1 MTSAIDPTKPSRGA
15 TTTAGVRANFRAAK
29 EEIEALQAAGEAH
42 ASDLAAHAQDTA
54 NPHAVTKEQ
63 VGLGNVPD
71 VDATDADNLS
81 RGTVPLDRLAV
92 FGASGSAHAP
102 GIVPDPGADA
112 GNERFLCEDGE
123 FGVPAGTPAL
133 TEHVA
138 EADPHPQYM
147 TSAET
152 QSAIA
157 ALVASSPAALDTLNE
172 LAAAL
177 GNDPNFATTITNALA
192 LKAPLASPALTGV
205 PTAPTAAA
213 ATNTTQLATTA
224 FVQALAAALVAPLAP
239 LASPALTGVPTAP
252 TPGAGNNSTQIAT
265 TAFVQALA
273 VTLATLASPALTGT
287 PTAPT
292 AAGGNNT
299 TQLATTA
306 FVQAALASGPGLNA
320 LLQAISALST
330 SADKTMY
337 FTGPNA
343 PALTAMTALARTLLA
358 NAAASDMR
366 TTLGLGTAAVADI
379 ATLAPLASPALTGT
393 PTAPTAGAGT
403 NTTQLAT
410 TAFVASCDAAEATAR
425 YNADVVEANA
435 RAAADGGKA
444 NLNTNFD
451 FVNVWNGG
459 IGASGV
465 VNPRG

>member
-205 PTAPTAAA
+205 PTAPTAAGA
-213 ATNTTQLATTA
+213 NNSTQIATTA
-224 FVQALAAALVAPLAP
+224 FVAAGDNAEATARANADAAEAAARANADTTLTAAITALIDGAPAALATLNKIAAAIANDPAYATTITNLLAAKAP

-252 TPGAGNNSTQIAT
+252 T
-265 TAFVQALA
+265 
-273 VTLATLASPALTGT
+273 
-287 PTAPT
+287 
-292 AAGGNNT
+292 AA
-299 TQLATTA
+299 
-306 FVQAALASGPGLNA
+306 
-320 LLQAISALST
+320 
-330 SADKTMY
+330 
-337 FTGPNA
+337 
-343 PALTAMTALARTLLA
+343 
-358 NAAASDMR
+358 
-366 TTLGLGTAAVADI
+366 
-379 ATLAPLASPALTGT
+379 
-393 PTAPTAGAGT
+393 AGT

-410 TAFVASCDAAEATAR
+410 TAF
-425 YNADVVEANA
+425 
-435 RAAADGGKA
+435 
-444 NLNTNFD
+444 
-451 FVNVWNGG
+451 
-459 IGASGV
+459 
-465 VNPRG
+465 